1 MRFQQVLSVFKPDVQ
16 GVSEWLTREEL
27 QQAGVLSH
35 KTNGLFRHGVAFGR
49 PEFKWLKE
57 PQRGPI
63 KKIRI
68 DGYSNNGKEMG
79 RPIRKDIREELLSKY
94 PRCIVCGCSNSLII
108 DHKNDLYNDP
118 RVLNSETQVKDD
130 FQVLCNHC
138 NLQKRQVSKVTK
150 EIGKR
155 IGATAI
161 PSLSIFGVD
170 FVEGD
175 ETFDETDINTMIGT
189 FWYDPVEF
197 MKKVKENVTFLK
209 LTAFLKTS

>member
-1 MRFQQVLSVFKPDVQ
+1 MRFQQVLSVFKPDLQ

-63 KKIRI
+63 KKIRV

-138 NLQKRQVSKVTK
+138 NLQKRQVSVRTR
-150 EIGKR
+150 ETGKR
-155 IGATAI
+155 QPASQISSVA
-161 PSLSIFGVD
+161 IFGYD
-170 FVEGD
+170 FIDNRGTD
-175 ETFDETDINTMIGT
+175 LDINDPTAMVGT
-189 FWYDPVEF
+189 YWYDPIAF
-197 MKKVKENVTFLK
+197 MNFIKINL
-209 LTAFLKTS
+209 LGSS

>member
-1 MRFQQVLSVFKPDVQ
+1 M
-16 GVSEWLTREEL
+16 
-27 QQAGVLSH
+27 
-35 KTNGLFRHGVAFGR
+35 FRHGVAFGR

-94 PRCIVCGCSNSLII
+94 PRCIVCGCSSSLII

-118 RVLNSETQVKDD
+118 RVLNSETQIKDD

-138 NLQKRQVSKVTK
+138 NLQKRQVSVRTR
-150 EIGKR
+150 ETGKR
-155 IGATAI
+155 QPASQISSVA
-161 PSLSIFGVD
+161 IFGYD
-170 FVEGD
+170 FIDNRG
-175 ETFDETDINTMIGT
+175 TDLDIKDPTAMVGT
-189 FWYDPVEF
+189 YWYDPIAF
-197 MKKVKENVTFLK
+197 MNFVKINLR
-209 LTAFLKTS
+209 

>member
-1 MRFQQVLSVFKPDVQ
+1 MRFQQVLSVFKPDLQ

-27 QQAGVLSH
+27 QQAGVLSQ

-57 PQRGPI
+57 PQRGTI
-63 KKIRI
+63 KKIRV

-138 NLQKRQVSKVTK
+138 NLQKRQVSVRTR
-150 EIGKR
+150 ETGKR
-155 IGATAI
+155 QPASQISSVA
-161 PSLSIFGVD
+161 IFGYD
-170 FVEGD
+170 FIDNRGTD
-175 ETFDETDINTMIGT
+175 LDINDPTAMVGT
-189 FWYDPVEF
+189 YWYDPIAF
-197 MKKVKENVTFLK
+197 MNFIKINLLV
-209 LTAFLKTS
+209 SS

>member
-1 MRFQQVLSVFKPDVQ
+1 MRFQQVLSVFKPNLQ

-138 NLQKRQVSKVTK
+138 NLQKRQVSVRTRSS
-150 EIGKR
+150 GKR
-155 IGATAI
+155 QPASQISSVA
-161 PSLSIFGVD
+161 IFGYD
-170 FVEGD
+170 FIDNRG
-175 ETFDETDINTMIGT
+175 TDLDIKDPTAMVGT
-189 FWYDPVEF
+189 YWYDPIEF
-197 MKKVKENVTFLK
+197 MKFIKINL
-209 LTAFLKTS
+209 LG

>member
-1 MRFQQVLSVFKPDVQ
+1 MRFQQVLSVFKPDLQ

-57 PQRGPI
+57 PERGPI

-138 NLQKRQVSKVTK
+138 NLQKRQVSVRTR
-150 EIGKR
+150 ETGKR
-155 IGATAI
+155 QPASQISSVA
-161 PSLSIFGVD
+161 IFGYD
-170 FVEGD
+170 FIDNRGTEL
-175 ETFDETDINTMIGT
+175 DIKDPTAMVGT
-189 FWYDPVEF
+189 YWYDPLAF
-197 MKKVKENVTFLK
+197 MNFIKINLR
-209 LTAFLKTS
+209 

>member
-1 MRFQQVLSVFKPDVQ
+1 MRFQQVLSVFKPDLQ

-27 QQAGVLSH
+27 QQAGVLSQ

-94 PRCIVCGCSNSLII
+94 PRCIVCGCSSSLII

-118 RVLNSETQVKDD
+118 RVLLDINTQTKDD
-130 FQVLCNHC
+130 FQSLCNGC
-138 NLQKRQVSKVTK
+138 NLRKRAVGLKRDKEKKRQPPTPD
-150 EIGKR
+150 I
-155 IGATAI
+155 
-161 PSLSIFGVD
+161 LSINGGIEFTK
-170 FVEGD
+170 GD
-175 ETFDETDINTMIGT
+175 ETYNPQDVNALVGT
-189 FWYDPVEF
+189 YWYDPIQF
-197 MKKVKENVTFLK
+197 GKECRQINACNQYNYYSLN
-209 LTAFLKTS
+209 

>member
-1 MRFQQVLSVFKPDVQ
+1 MRFQQVLSVFKPDLQ

-27 QQAGVLSH
+27 QQAGVLSQ

-94 PRCIVCGCSNSLII
+94 PRCIVCGCSSSLII

-118 RVLNSETQVKDD
+118 RVLNSETQIKDD

-138 NLQKRQVSKVTK
+138 NLQKRQVSVRTR
-150 EIGKR
+150 ETGKR
-155 IGATAI
+155 QPASQISSVA
-161 PSLSIFGVD
+161 IFGYD
-170 FVEGD
+170 FIDNRGTD
-175 ETFDETDINTMIGT
+175 LDINDPTAMVGT
-189 FWYDPVEF
+189 YWYDPIAF
-197 MKKVKENVTFLK
+197 MNFIKINL
-209 LTAFLKTS
+209 LGSS

>member
-1 MRFQQVLSVFKPDVQ
+1 MRFQQVLSVFKPDLQ

-27 QQAGVLSH
+27 QQAGVLSQ

-57 PQRGPI
+57 PQRGTI
-63 KKIRI
+63 KKLRV

-79 RPIRKDIREELLSKY
+79 RPIRKDIREELFSVY
-94 PRCIVCGCSNSLII
+94 PRCIVCGCSNSLVI

-138 NLQKRQVSKVTK
+138 NLQKRQVSVRTR
-150 EIGKR
+150 ETGKR
-155 IGATAI
+155 QPASQISSVA
-161 PSLSIFGVD
+161 IFGYD
-170 FVEGD
+170 FIDNRGTD
-175 ETFDETDINTMIGT
+175 LDINDPTAMVGT
-189 FWYDPVEF
+189 YWYDPLAF
-197 MKKVKENVTFLK
+197 MNFIKINL
-209 LTAFLKTS
+209 LGSS